1 MTYFISFPSI
11 LLRKSFG
18 DNAMLSFDKYDSAY
32 VIWAFIL
39 QICLIVFFAIR
50 KSNLELILM
59 YGWIFYLLCIPAV
72 IVSIL
77 MLRGGKEWSFWIG
90 GFIFLLWAIFGLIVE
105 YGFRIQWRDPI
116 VWPILVPYVV
126 LYLGTIMF
134 YWFPVGILSRPLWY
148 LYGVLFALGTY
159 LNITSH

>member
-1 MTYFISFPSI
+1 
-11 LLRKSFG
+11 
-18 DNAMLSFDKYDSAY
+18 MLGLDKYDSTF

-39 QICLIVFFAIR
+39 QICLIVLFAVR
-50 KSNLELILM
+50 KSNLELIVK

-77 MLRGGKEWSFWIG
+77 MLRVGKEWLFWIG

-105 YGFRIQWRDPI
+105 YGFGIQWRDPI
-116 VWPILVPYVV
+116 LWFILVPYVV
-126 LYLGTIMF
+126 LYLAMILF

-148 LYGVLFALGTY
+148 IYGVLFALGTY

>member
-1 MTYFISFPSI
+1 
-11 LLRKSFG
+11 
-18 DNAMLSFDKYDSAY
+18 MLGLDKYDSTF

-39 QICLIVFFAIR
+39 QISLIVLFAIR
-50 KSNLELILM
+50 KSNLELILQ
-59 YGWIFYLLCIPAV
+59 YGWIFYLLFIPAV
-72 IVSIL
+72 FVSIL

-105 YGFRIQWRDPI
+105 YGLKIHQWRNPI
-116 VWPILVPYVV
+116 IWSILIPYVV

-134 YWFPVGILSRPLWY
+134 YWFPVGILSRPFWY
-148 LYGVLFALGTY
+148 IYGVLFALGTY